1 MQGELKGNRTSS
13 NNHGKHWVVR
23 MVMTRHRLCIW
34 RKTTES
40 QKDLEKP
47 IDKLIA
53 YVLHARR
60 LRVKLS
66 YTDSDVIAI
75 DETVVL

>member
-1 MQGELKGNRTSS
+1 
-13 NNHGKHWVVR
+13 

-34 RKTTES
+34 RKTTVS

-60 LRVKLS
+60 LHVKLS

>member
-1 MQGELKGNRTSS
+1 
-13 NNHGKHWVVR
+13 
-23 MVMTRHRLCIW
+23 MTTHRLCIW

-53 YVLHARR
+53 YVLNARR

-66 YTDSDVIAI
+66 YADSDVIAI

>member
-1 MQGELKGNRTSS
+1 
-13 NNHGKHWVVR
+13 

-60 LRVKLS
+60 LHVKLS

>member
-1 MQGELKGNRTSS
+1 
-13 NNHGKHWVVR
+13 

-34 RKTTES
+34 RKTAES

-60 LRVKLS
+60 LHVKLS
-66 YTDSDVIAI
+66 YTGRDVIAI

>member
-1 MQGELKGNRTSS
+1 
-13 NNHGKHWVVR
+13 
-23 MVMTRHRLCIW
+23 MVMTKHRLCIW

-47 IDKLIA
+47 IDKLMA

-60 LRVKLS
+60 LRVKPS
-66 YTDSDVIAI
+66 YTDSDVWAI

>member
-1 MQGELKGNRTSS
+1 MYMG
-13 NNHGKHWVVR
+13 
-23 MVMTRHRLCIW
+23 
-34 RKTTES
+34 KTTES

-47 IDKLIA
+47 IDKLIV

-66 YTDSDVIAI
+66 YTDSDVWAI

>member
-1 MQGELKGNRTSS
+1 MAQDNRT
-13 NNHGKHWVVR
+13 
-23 MVMTRHRLCIW
+23 
-34 RKTTES
+34 

-53 YVLHARR
+53 YALHARR
-60 LRVKLS
+60 LHVKLS
-66 YTDSDVIAI
+66 YTDSGVIAI

>member
-1 MQGELKGNRTSS
+1 
-13 NNHGKHWVVR
+13 
-23 MVMTRHRLCIW
+23 MTRHRLCIW

-60 LRVKLS
+60 QRVKLS